1 MSSTNEGSN
10 FVPRK
15 LNPYENELQF
25 EYQRLHTNQTQNMM
39 KKNNVQQGPNLQV
52 ISILQNYP
60 DKLNEKPIYDSK
72 QQQFLIIKDQET
84 DQEQDKEKDQSV
96 QLTTAFNPNQYEV
109 DDLSGDLLKKKNQ
122 KDLHQGSVRLTDEAN
137 FVGSPIDLR
146 KIQYEEDDLKR
157 QQNIN
162 NIIMEIDKNERAVK
176 KLKYIW
182 PYSKLENHKLQDIQ
196 EKTNEYFR
204 NQNNKILNQTV
215 KNSSNIQWDEFD
227 KMPPSSS
234 HQRSQSHTRRRSS
247 LNKEKKSSQLTQE
260 YYQNEKP
267 DNFESIRNNNN
278 NNKMIQTQYSFSINP
293 HDKQNLNRSKENDN
307 PKTQAEVQEN
317 INLEDNNSSF
327 LSNTHAKQKF
337 SEMTEQRG
345 KLESK
350 EGLRNVLLRQ
360 SHQKKQEPWQIMQY
374 QKTLPDDRNQV
385 IQSRGASRYS
395 RSRSQS
401 RNGQYPQSNVNTRQS
416 TQSNQVSPRAYDKD
430 LDNSSRSQSRNGQ
443 YPQNNANTRQS
454 TQSNQVSP
462 RVYDKD
468 LDNSFQVQQDF
479 RYNDKTLM
487 NKKNKDPINHS
498 YENRVNNINYFEDD
512 NIKRTSSQN
521 QQYKKTYQNYQN
533 ESDEDNVFKRQ
544 LPNEDGRRTVY
555 YDDNNR
561 RSINNEIHKKQ
572 NTLDPSD
579 YQQINNNRQ
588 NTLKSRAQSRQ
599 KSRQASPLGA
609 NDDQSNY
616 YKNSTNNR
624 VKTQQD
630 YLPRIK
636 NGNEKELKTEANYIE
651 NEDDQKETNF
661 NQKRKNSQPY
671 GESFKGSIKF
681 SDPYIQ
687 KQLIEFENEQ
697 RSQNNEIDEGFIKQ
711 EQLDKMANYV
721 KNFNQTTRG
730 NRQFRTLEDKRNIKT
745 SQNTHRTLDQ
755 GKNNEQSLEKDDFR
769 KRRNSGLNQTLKQ
782 QRAHSKNEVREKT
795 PVDNKVRYSVQN
807 DQFKETLKSKR
818 IQQQDLDRL
827 MRDDFDDFEKDAAQK
842 SSKQRSPIYKNNNQ
856 DDSDI
861 LGGASQMDKDI
872 LKKQQLINILNS
884 NQAKDVQ
891 DSNLSYGNSKF
902 SKIPSTAK
910 KPALKNRM
918 EGMQDSELTQKKD
931 NYTENSSQQPS
942 SVYFKGKQNDKLGM
956 DVRRIFE
963 DIEKRKKIH
972 RLDDKETQKI
982 YSYGDYTIIHHPKQ
996 NSSKLLQIDENSK
1009 HFENFQEEFGEQMN
1023 DFLDVAIDCHESSKK
1038 RLSPLGKYK
1047 LPQSPKSPT
1056 RNHLNNITNNYK
1068 VKKQQQR
1075 SKSVLNNVSRGK
1087 SSQKQKRQSS
1097 KKSKGQVDFDEQKYK
1112 LICQRIAVKMTYI
1125 PAEYSSRS
1133 EQYLRD
1139 LLAELKIYNPVFSN
1153 ISYFTGVN
1161 ILRLSRIYVYEE
1173 DSDIYTENQP
1183 SNSSFLILYGRV
1195 CLSSKDNGEFKES
1208 IMGETIGEEAV
1219 LGPEDKNI
1227 NRFETATAME
1237 ETSMCEINREFLEKF
1252 RISCSEKG
1260 LQDDYMSIVTLLKK
1274 NFIQKKT
1281 LRLLNA
1287 QKDQAE

>member
-39 KKNNVQQGPNLQV
+39 KKNNVQQGPNMQV

-60 DKLNEKPIYDSK
+60 NKLNEKPIYDSK

-96 QLTTAFNPNQYEV
+96 QLTTAFNPNQCEI

-122 KDLHQGSVRLTDEAN
+122 KELQQGSIRLTDEAN

-182 PYSKLENHKLQDIQ
+182 PYSKLESHKLQDIQ

-215 KNSSNIQWDEFD
+215 KNSSNIQWDDFD
-227 KMPPSSS
+227 KMPSSSS
-234 HQRSQSHTRRRSS
+234 HQRTHARRRSS
-247 LNKEKKSSQLTQE
+247 LNKEKKSSQLIQE
-260 YYQNEKP
+260 FSQNEKS
-267 DNFESIRNNNN
+267 DNFESNRN

-307 PKTQAEVQEN
+307 PKAYIDVQEN
-317 INLEDNNSSF
+317 IHLEDNNSSF
-327 LSNTHAKQKF
+327 LSNTHAKQKV
-337 SEMTEQRG
+337 SEMNEQRG

-360 SHQKKQEPWQIMQY
+360 SNQKKQEPWQIMQY
-374 QKTLPDDRNQV
+374 QKTLPEDRNQV
-385 IQSRGASRYS
+385 LQSRGASRYS

-401 RNGQYPQSNVNTRQS
+401 RNGQYPAS
-416 TQSNQVSPRAYDKD
+416 
-430 LDNSSRSQSRNGQ
+430 
-443 YPQNNANTRQS
+443 NANTRQS

-487 NKKNKDPINHS
+487 NKKNKDPINNS
-498 YENRVNNINYFEDD
+498 FENRANNINYFEDD
-512 NIKRTSSQN
+512 NNTKRANSQN
-521 QQYKKTYQNYQN
+521 QQYRKSYQNYQN
-533 ESDEDNVFKRQ
+533 ESDEENIFKRQ

-579 YQQINNNRQ
+579 YQNINNNRQ

-599 KSRQASPLGA
+599 KSRQASPLGV
-609 NDDQSNY
+609 NEDYQR
-616 YKNSTNNR
+616 NSTSNR

-630 YLPRIK
+630 YLPRIR
-636 NGNEKELKTEANYIE
+636 NGNEKDLKTEANLIE
-651 NEDDQKETNF
+651 NEDDARETNF
-661 NQKRKNSQPY
+661 NQKRRSSQPY
-671 GESFKGSIKF
+671 GESLKGPIKF

-697 RSQNNEIDEGFIKQ
+697 RSQNNEIEEGFIKQ

-721 KNFNQTTRG
+721 NNFNQTTKG

-755 GKNNEQSLEKDDFR
+755 GKNNEQTIEKDDFR
-769 KRRNSGLNQTLKQ
+769 KRRNSGLSQTFKQ
-782 QRAHSKNEVREKT
+782 QRAHSKNEMREKT
-795 PVDNKVRYSVQN
+795 PVDNKVRYSAQN
-807 DQFKETLKSKR
+807 DQFKETLKSKKLR
-818 IQQQDLDRL
+818 QQDQERL
-827 MRDDFDDFEKDAAQK
+827 MKDDFDDFEKYTVQK
-842 SSKQRSPIYKNNNQ
+842 SSKQRSPINKNNYQ
-856 DDSDI
+856 DESDI
-861 LGGASQMDKDI
+861 MGGASQMDKDI

-884 NQAKDVQ
+884 NQARDVQ
-891 DSNLSYGNSKF
+891 DSNLSYGNSKS
-902 SKIPSTAK
+902 SKMPSTAK
-910 KPALKNRM
+910 KATLKNRV
-918 EGMQDSELTQKKD
+918 EEMQDSELTQKRD

-942 SVYFKGKQNDKLGM
+942 SVYFKGKQSEKVGM

-972 RLDDKETQKI
+972 RLDDKETQRI

-996 NSSKLLQIDENSK
+996 NSSKLLKIDENSK

-1047 LPQSPKSPT
+1047 LPQSPQSPT

-1075 SKSVLNNVSRGK
+1075 SKSVLSNVSRGK
-1087 SSQKQKRQSS
+1087 SSQKSKRQSS
-1097 KKSKGQVDFDEQKYK
+1097 KKSQRQVDFDDQKYK

-1195 CLSSKDNGEFKES
+1195 SLSNKENGEFKEC

-1219 LGPEDKNI
+1219 LGPEEKNI
-1227 NRFETATAME
+1227 SRFETATAME
-1237 ETSMCEINREFLEKF
+1237 ETSMCEVNREFLEKF

-1260 LQDDYMSIVTLLKK
+1260 LQDDYTSIVTLLKK
-1274 NFIQKKT
+1274 NFVQKKT

-1287 QKDQAE
+1287 QKEQAE